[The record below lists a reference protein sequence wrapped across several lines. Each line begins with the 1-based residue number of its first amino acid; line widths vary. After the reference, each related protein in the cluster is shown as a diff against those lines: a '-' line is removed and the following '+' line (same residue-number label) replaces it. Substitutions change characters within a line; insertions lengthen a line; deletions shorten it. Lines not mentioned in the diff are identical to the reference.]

1 MSPGDETGG
10 DGLGEDPVEAALE
23 QLAQGRMVVVVDGEG
38 RENEGDVVMAAQFAT
53 PEALNFMNRSAG
65 GWVCL
70 ALSAERCEQLQLR
83 PQGPGG
89 EPDANLMETI
99 EAREG
104 VTSGISAHDQAHS
117 IQVAI
122 DPSRTA
128 ADLVSPGRVQPLR
141 ARPGGVLERAGQIEA
156 SVDLAR
162 LAGLNSAAVIC
173 EIQDSDGAVAGSEEL
188 SAFSEQHRLP
198 IVEIGELI
206 AHRHRVDHL
215 VESIV
220 AVDLPSRHGE
230 FRAIAYR
237 SLPHEDLHIAYVK
250 GDVAGAQDVLVRVH
264 TGCLTGDVFH
274 STLCG
279 CGERLEAALERIE
292 REGMGVLVYLDPQ
305 PRGRGVLAE
314 LAGDADHHQRRGEG
328 PDGPGSPTLRAHGIG
343 AQILKDLGLSSIRVL
358 TNKPKRMVGL
368 EGYGLTVSEQIPIE
382 AATPI
387 SPSATPRSR

>member
-1 MSPGDETGG
+1 MSPGDETRGG
-10 DGLGEDPVEAALE
+10 TPASDAVEMAIED
-23 QLAQGRMVVVVDGEG
+23 LAQGRMVVVVDGEG
-38 RENEGDVVMAAQFAT
+38 PKGEGDVVMAAQFAT
-53 PEALNFMNRSAG
+53 PEALNFMNRTAG

-70 ALSAERCEQLQLR
+70 ALSAERCEALRLR
-83 PQGPGG
+83 PQGPAG
-89 EPDANLMETI
+89 EQEASLMETI

-104 VTSGISAHDQAHS
+104 VAGGFSAHDQAHS

-122 DPSRTA
+122 DPSKAA

-141 ARPGGVLERAGQIEA
+141 ARAGGVLERAGQLEA

-173 EIQDSDGAVAGSEEL
+173 EIQDADGGVAGGEEL
-188 SAFSEQHRLP
+188 SAFCEQHGLAM
-198 IVEIGELI
+198 VAIGQLI

-220 AVDLPSRHGE
+220 AVDLPTRHGE
-230 FRAIAYR
+230 FRVIAYR
-237 SLPHEDLHIAYVK
+237 SQPHEDLHLAYVK
-250 GDVAGAQDVLVRVH
+250 GEVAGTEDVLVRVH
-264 TGCLTGDVFH
+264 TGCLTGDAFH

-292 REGMGVLVYLDPQ
+292 SEGRGVLVYLDPQ

-328 PDGPGSPTLRAHGIG
+328 PPDAPGSPTLRAHGIG
-343 AQILKDLGLSSIRVL
+343 AQILRDLGLGSIRVM
-358 TNKPKRMVGL
+358 TDNPKRMVGL
-368 EGYGLTVSEQIPIE
+368 EGFGLTVSEQV
-382 AATPI
+382 PI
-387 SPSATPRSR
+387 SPD